1 MILNPG
7 NGSNTI
13 KNEHVLKDGA
23 IVPSAAEHVVLGT
36 TIDSCL
42 TCCFHLKQLC
52 KKVANKLNDLTRVA
66 PHPRHS
72 QRWLIYSAVLTGEL
86 S

>member
-52 KKVANKLNDLTRVA
+52 KKVANKLNDLTKLLHILDIAKDDSSTV
-66 PHPRHS
+66 PFS
-72 QRWLIYSAVLTGEL
+72 LDN
-86 S
+86 